1 MTTRSIRFQP
11 DPLDHA
17 MIDFNFES
25 REFIPT
31 AVALIRNESYTGC
44 SLVLNTTQ
52 KLTPGQQIKVSVGR
66 IGVLACKI
74 VWGKEIE
81 PGLIQIGVQFLE

>member
-17 MIDFNFES
+17 LIDFNFEGKDFS
-25 REFIPT
+25 PS

-44 SLVLNTTQ
+44 SLVINTNL
-52 KLTPGQQIKVSVGR
+52 KVTPGQKIKVSVGR
-66 IGVLACKI
+66 IGVLPCKI
-74 VWGKEIE
+74 VWGKELE
-81 PGLIQIGVQFLE
+81 PSLLQIGVQFLE